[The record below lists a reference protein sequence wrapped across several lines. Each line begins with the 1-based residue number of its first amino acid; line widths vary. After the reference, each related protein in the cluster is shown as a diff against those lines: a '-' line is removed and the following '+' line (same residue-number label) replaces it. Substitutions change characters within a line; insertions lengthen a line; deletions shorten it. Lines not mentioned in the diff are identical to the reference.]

1 MLLGG
6 AAPREKDNQSA
17 PTGTFVSFSADGRQ
31 WTKPQIAV
39 EPGRWLWCVTWH
51 KGKAYGI
58 SYTAGKGSER
68 YLDLLVSDDGIHYT
82 PHVPR
87 LLEQGYPTEVTLR
100 FDSEGTCYAL
110 VRRDRRGDDPSSALL
125 GISRP
130 DYNQWQWK
138 DLGAQFNGFG
148 GPNFIQIPGGH
159 WLATGRM
166 HDGGAH
172 TAITYLDVEN
182 GTMTRLAKLPSGGDT
197 SYPGMVWHNGM
208 LYISYYSSH
217 EGKTSIYL
225 AKLKI
230 GPTGL
235 CKITGVVRDSK
246 GKPAAGVEVRRLHGP
261 GPVETDARGKYE
273 LIWDP
278 VRNKPLADTYYIIG
292 RHWQKNISVVVDVPE
307 FEQGTKTVNLNLL
320 PGVILKGKVVDPT
333 GRAIEQARVVIL
345 LHTPT
350 QGSGIYNTITDNE
363 GTFEF
368 RGIPTGHEYSFAAS
382 ASGHGTKWVH
392 DIYAGHNFARKDY
405 NLEPITLA
413 IANQSVSG
421 VVVDTNDKPISGA
434 RLWTDG
440 QGQPNYNI
448 RTDAEGKFVIN
459 EVCTGDL
466 RIFATVRGE
475 TQLQGY
481 ILTQGGATDV
491 HIVVAGKTSPDGRR
505 FVSKSP
511 LSLVGKS
518 SIDLKINR
526 SSFVSLT

>member
-1 MLLGG
+1 
-6 AAPREKDNQSA
+6 
-17 PTGTFVSFSADGRQ
+17 
-31 WTKPQIAV
+31 
-39 EPGRWLWCVTWH
+39 
-51 KGKAYGI
+51 
-58 SYTAGKGSER
+58 
-68 YLDLLVSDDGIHYT
+68 
-82 PHVPR
+82 
-87 LLEQGYPTEVTLR
+87 
-100 FDSEGTCYAL
+100 
-110 VRRDRRGDDPSSALL
+110 
-125 GISRP
+125 
-130 DYNQWQWK
+130 
-138 DLGAQFNGFG
+138 
-148 GPNFIQIPGGH
+148 
-159 WLATGRM
+159 
-166 HDGGAH
+166 
-172 TAITYLDVEN
+172 
-182 GTMTRLAKLPSGGDT
+182 
-197 SYPGMVWHNGM
+197 
-208 LYISYYSSH
+208 
-217 EGKTSIYL
+217 
-225 AKLKI
+225 
-230 GPTGL
+230 
-235 CKITGVVRDSK
+235 
-246 GKPAAGVEVRRLHGP
+246 
-261 GPVETDARGKYE
+261 
-273 LIWDP
+273 
-278 VRNKPLADTYYIIG
+278 
-292 RHWQKNISVVVDVPE
+292 VPE

-459 EVCTGDL
+459 EVCTG
-466 RIFATVRGE
+466 
-475 TQLQGY
+475 
-481 ILTQGGATDV
+481 ATDV

-518 SIDLKINR
+518 LPSLENLNLRLDTNRFKDKQILVCFFDMNQRPSRNCVQQLSKRAQELKAKGVDVVVQASKVDESELNEWVGKNNITFPVGMIQDDDEKTRFNWGIK
-526 SSFVSLT
+526 SLPWLILTDSKRIWT